1 MEVKSD
7 SELVVVLLLA
17 SITELG
23 VEGVGLD
30 VIIVGAK
37 PSEETPF
44 KTPLI
49 AC

>member
-1 MEVKSD
+1 MDVP
-7 SELVVVLLLA
+7 LLA
-17 SITELG
+17 SIIELG

-37 PSEETPF
+37 PYEETPF
-44 KTPLI
+44 KTLSI